1 MRVNSPGEEKSVVVA
16 GTSLSPGTVMGSN
29 PNMTVVSA
37 VVGGVRTVTVN
48 APTLLS
54 MQGRREGRSLTRL
67 SMSGK

>member
-16 GTSLSPGTVMGSN
+16 GTSLFPGTVMGSN

-48 APTLLS
+48 APTADPVVDAGG
-54 MQGRREGRSLTRL
+54 GRGGR
-67 SMSGK
+67 